1 MGHPSDT
8 VDGSETPAN
17 SPVEV
22 GSWTPIIYNGLGYI
36 SGGCLGIL
44 NHQQYC
50 WSSNDL
56 LRIFVG
62 GKIHIEYVQ
71 YINVYVYILMY
82 LGGTPVIWNICES
95 QIGITSPSRVE
106 TKSVK
111 PPPIFRYLAILIFII
126 TALAF
131 QTATPC
137 QDFQKAS
144 HKIKNGLTFHF
155 TSWFRGI
162 PILVYDNPH
171 ITGQYN
177 LLYPPAKTNISN
189 LTKRIQ

>member
-17 SPVEV
+17 PPVEV

-36 SGGCLGIL
+36 SGGCLGFL

-71 YINVYVYILMY
+71 YINVYMYILMY
-82 LGGTPVIWNICES
+82 LGGTPVIWNICKS
-95 QIGITSPSRVE
+95 QIGITSPSRGWNKICE
-106 TKSVK
+106 TTA
-111 PPPIFRYLAILIFII
+111 YLEVSSHPHLHHHC
-126 TALAF
+126 
-131 QTATPC
+131 PC
-137 QDFQKAS
+137 
-144 HKIKNGLTFHF
+144 
-155 TSWFRGI
+155 
-162 PILVYDNPH
+162 
-171 ITGQYN
+171 
-177 LLYPPAKTNISN
+177 ISN
-189 LTKRIQ
+189 SNALSGFSKSEPQNQKRPDFPLY